1 MRLAGAVALVT
12 GGNTGIGAAICGRL
26 AAEGARMA
34 IGYVEAAEDAA
45 AMAEG
50 LSAGGERCVAV
61 PCDVTDVSSVAAAVD
76 RIDADLGP
84 VTALVNNAG
93 ILIRAP
99 FLEFDEDMF
108 DRTIDVSLHG
118 SARCARAVLPGMI
131 RAGGGAIVNLASELV
146 QLGGADHVPYVAA
159 KAGVVGL
166 TRALAREFGP
176 RGVRVNAVAPGPT
189 ETRMLTGEVMTP
201 AYLASIPL
209 GRIGRPDD
217 VAASVAFLLS
227 DDAAWITGQVL
238 GVNGGLVMTS

>member
-1 MRLAGAVALVT
+1 
-12 GGNTGIGAAICGRL
+12 
-26 AAEGARMA
+26 
-34 IGYVEAAEDAA
+34 
-45 AMAEG
+45 
-50 LSAGGERCVAV
+50 
-61 PCDVTDVSSVAAAVD
+61 
-76 RIDADLGP
+76 
-84 VTALVNNAG
+84 
-93 ILIRAP
+93 
-99 FLEFDEDMF
+99 
-108 DRTIDVSLHG
+108 
-118 SARCARAVLPGMI
+118 MI

-189 ETRMLTGEVMTP
+189 ETRMLAGEVMTP
-201 AYLASIPL
+201 RYLASIPL